1 MYIIRIEMN
10 YIALCLAVSYLGCL
24 AAAFHVEKA
33 EISVAIVGTVVTITL
48 PENPDVKSAFFSTG
62 LTDECAGGY
71 IFLQSLNE
79 SKTMGYK
86 HDLKQ
91 KLNTNDL
98 LRISAVFETHNQ
110 VMSHTFNF
118 QIDSNGQGVKQ
129 NTSVASNPL
138 CSSTKPSSE
147 WRITPQNKC
156 IPSEWHFDNTEQ
168 CSKKIIFEEKFNDDK
183 LPNWNISSYSNQLNE
198 YAEYSAYVPENVFVK
213 ERQLH
218 LNATTTFHLMG
229 KPFHLKVC
237 TAIKKNDSAM
247 CGPRKFNPNTITP
260 PFHTAQIQSINQK
273 LKYGRYEICAKVA
286 KGEFLFSYIMLHP
299 IERHISDDP
308 AKVIR
313 LMYVRGSSQLRSND
327 LSDMAGSTVF
337 GGAMFMPFPGELH
350 EVKHGMSLKTTGAHY
365 GDEFHNYTMIWH
377 KDRIIFKVDGTTYGK
392 INDKIVLKQLDDPAY
407 YYLVLGLTA
416 GGRHNFPDR
425 EIKHGSISKFNDAS
439 ADKVAMD
446 YVEDNPWTQPKLII
460 DSIRV
465 FTTHADE
472 E

>member
-1 MYIIRIEMN
+1 MYIRRIKMN
-10 YIALCLAVSYLGCL
+10 YTALCLAVLYLGCL
-24 AAAFHVEKA
+24 VAAFDVEKA
-33 EISVAIVGTVVTITL
+33 EISVGIVETVVTITL

-62 LTDECAGGY
+62 LTDECAAGY
-71 IFLQSLNE
+71 IFLQSINE
-79 SKTMGYK
+79 NKTMGYK

-91 KLNTNDL
+91 KLNSNDL
-98 LRISAVFETHNQ
+98 LRISAVFETQDQ

-129 NTSVASNPL
+129 NTSVASNPF
-138 CSSTKPSSE
+138 CSSIKPIV
-147 WRITPQNKC
+147 WKYPRGC
-156 IPSEWHFDNTEQ
+156 IPSEWHFDNPKQ
-168 CSKKIIFEEKFNDDK
+168 CSNKIIFEEKFNDDK
-183 LPNWNISSYSNQLNE
+183 LRNWNISSYSNQLTVYSE
-198 YAEYSAYVPENVFVK
+198 YTAYVPENVFVK

-218 LNATTTFHLMG
+218 LKATTLPMG
-229 KPFHLKVC
+229 KSFHLKKC
-237 TAIKKNDSAM
+237 TANKNNNAT
-247 CGPRKFNPNTITP
+247 CGPRRFGFGTITP
-260 PFHTAQIQSINQK
+260 PFYTAQIQSINQK

-308 AKVIR
+308 AKHIR
-313 LMYVRGSSQLRSND
+313 LMYVRGSSQLWSND

-337 GGAMFMPFPGELH
+337 GGAMFMPFSGELH
-350 EVKHGMSLKTTGAHY
+350 EVKEGMSLKTTGAHY

-392 INDKIVLKQLDDPAY
+392 INDKKVLRQLDDPAY

-416 GGRHNFPDR
+416 GGLHNFPDH
-425 EIKHGSISKFNDAS
+425 EIKHGSIPKFNPPGAEKS
-439 ADKVAMD
+439 AVD
-446 YVEDNPWTQPKLII
+446 YVQDNPWTQPKLII